1 MAKSLDDYKA
11 EVTAEVESQ
20 KPMMI
25 LNSDGS
31 EKEMTESD
39 YEWHIDVTA
48 KGRYELEQFGYMDQR
63 VAEYGSIGDQLDM
76 IYKDID
82 GGKLNKNGSWY
93 KFIKKVKEDN
103 PKPE

>member
-1 MAKSLDDYKA
+1 
-11 EVTAEVESQ
+11 
-20 KPMMI
+20 
-25 LNSDGS
+25 
-31 EKEMTESD
+31 
-39 YEWHIDVTA
+39 
-48 KGRYELEQFGYMDQR
+48 MDQR

-93 KFIKKVKEDN
+93 KFIKQVKEDN

>member
-1 MAKSLDDYKA
+1 MAKTLEEYKT

-31 EKEMTESD
+31 ESEMSEAD
-39 YEWHIDVTA
+39 YQWYIETTSQ
-48 KGRYELEQFGYMDQR
+48 GRFDMEQYGYVDSR
-63 VAEYGSIGDQLDM
+63 ISAYGSIGDELDM
-76 IYKDID
+76 LYKDID
-82 GGKLNKNGSWY
+82 AGKLNKNGLFY
-93 KFIKKVKEDN
+93 KHVKIVKEDN